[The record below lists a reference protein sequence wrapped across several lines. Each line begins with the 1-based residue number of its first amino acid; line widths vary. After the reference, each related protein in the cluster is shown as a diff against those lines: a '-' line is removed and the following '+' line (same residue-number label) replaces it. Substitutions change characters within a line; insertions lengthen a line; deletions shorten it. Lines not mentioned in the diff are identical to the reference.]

1 MLFYSVILYRTQ
13 TCTCIGR
20 CGLQSPS
27 CGMLVHC
34 LEHLLPTDISGFLVP
49 SVHCLLQSL
58 MWLYIAVQ
66 RWSLPWLPVVY
77 ILMAHET
84 PQLQCYNC
92 AIEWECNV
100 CSVQMEMVTLWT
112 DCIMCSVTFTVVKT
126 ILYLCHVHWSVTWN
140 SLWFPLLRLQPI
152 CFDLSTAI
160 VIQTLQLPPLVVHS
174 VHCDIELCA
183 LHMYSMYIG

>member
-27 CGMLVHC
+27 CGMLVRC

-49 SVHCLLQSL
+49 SVHCLLQSTHV
-58 MWLYIAVQ
+58 IIKVQ
-66 RWSLPWLPVVY
+66 RWSLPWLPVAY

-84 PQLQCYNC
+84 PLLQCYNC
-92 AIEWECNV
+92 AIEWECSV

-126 ILYLCHVHWSVTWN
+126 ILYPCQVWQETPCGFLCWGYSPFV
-140 SLWFPLLRLQPI
+140 L
-152 CFDLSTAI
+152 
-160 VIQTLQLPPLVVHS
+160 TLVQL
-174 VHCDIELCA
+174 
-183 LHMYSMYIG
+183 